1 MPFPSFHFK
10 VGAITSILITLLLL
24 ILKVSTLDIFLFL
37 IFFNLAN
44 WSIDTDHYIMSC
56 IKFKKILSLKESYE
70 YHANLMKY
78 EAMDKTRLP
87 GDFHIFHTLESHLLM
102 LFMGLIYPIFYYIFL
117 GMLLHSLTDI
127 CDLAARNKLYRRQFF
142 LIGWFIN
149 GRKI

>member
-10 VGAITSILITLLLL
+10 VGILTSAIITLLLL
-24 ILKVSTLDIFLFL
+24 TLKVSEFNIAIFV

-44 WSIDTDHYIMSC
+44 WSIDFDHFIMSC
-56 IKFKKILSLKESYE
+56 IKSKRILSLKESYK
-70 YHANLMKY
+70 YHAGLIEY
-78 EAMDKTRLP
+78 ENELRDRIP
-87 GDFHIFHTLESHLLM
+87 GDFHIFHTLESHLLV
-102 LFMGLIYPIFYYIFL
+102 LFMGLIHPIFYYVFL

-127 CDLAARNKLYRRQFF
+127 WDLAARDKLYRRQFF